1 MRSSRP
7 RLLAYSHDG
16 YGLGHL
22 RRNLRIATGLRRYR
36 PDAEVLLATGARA
49 AGQLAAAHGIARVQ
63 LPSVVKAGPGRY
75 ESTDPGAAPLDA
87 VVARRSAILAQTV
100 ADFAPDVLLVDRH
113 PRGLHRELDAALD
126 VHQARR
132 PRARTVLGLR
142 DILDE
147 PAVIKR
153 EWEEQELT
161 AVIEDR
167 YDAVL
172 CYGDR
177 AVYDQVAEYGH
188 PRAVAERLRYVG
200 YLTDDLLATD
210 AAAIRGAHAD
220 GARLAVCTL
229 GGGQDAA
236 AIASAFLAAMLHLR
250 ELGWRAILIT
260 GPYMADSDVEA
271 LHGHPGAA
279 HVQIIRMTTDVPSY
293 LAAADAVFCMGGYN
307 TTCEVL
313 ALGVPAVIVPRTTPR
328 LEQLMRAQ
336 RLADRGLV
344 HWLHPDGLTPRVV
357 AGALAFVAD
366 TPQDDLLEKMAA
378 LSRAGVRTTA
388 SWLCEML
395 SSPSIFPTTFPPAEE
410 AARATH

>member
-22 RRNLRIATGLRRYR
+22 RRNLRVAAGLRRYY
-36 PDAEVLLATGARA
+36 PPAEVLLATGARA
-49 AGQLAAAHGIARVQ
+49 AGQLAAAHGIACVQ

-75 ESTDPGAAPLDA
+75 EPTDPGAASLDA
-87 VVARRSAILAQTV
+87 VVSRRSAILAQTV
-100 ADFAPDVLLVDRH
+100 TDFAPDVLLVDRH
-113 PRGLHRELDAALD
+113 PRGLHRELDAALT
-126 VHQARR
+126 VHRSR
-132 PRARTVLGLR
+132 PRARAVLGLR

-147 PAVIKR
+147 PEVIRR

-161 AVIEDR
+161 AAIEDH

-188 PRAVAERLRYVG
+188 PGAVADRLRYAG

-210 AAAIRGAHAD
+210 AAAIREAHAG

-236 AIASAFLAAMLHLR
+236 AIAGAFLAAMAHLR
-250 ELGWRAILIT
+250 SEQGWRAILIT
-260 GPYMADSDVEA
+260 GPYMAAGDVEA
-271 LHGHPGAA
+271 VRAHPGAA
-279 HVQIIRMTTDVPSY
+279 DVEIIRMTTDVPSY

-313 ALGVPAVIVPRTTPR
+313 ALGVPAVIVPRTTP
-328 LEQLMRAQ
+328 
-336 RLADRGLV
+336 G
-344 HWLHPDGLTPRVV
+344 WN
-357 AGALAFVAD
+357 
-366 TPQDDLLEKMAA
+366 
-378 LSRAGVRTTA
+378 S
-388 SWLCEML
+388 SCE
-395 SSPSIFPTTFPPAEE
+395 PSA
-410 AARATH
+410 